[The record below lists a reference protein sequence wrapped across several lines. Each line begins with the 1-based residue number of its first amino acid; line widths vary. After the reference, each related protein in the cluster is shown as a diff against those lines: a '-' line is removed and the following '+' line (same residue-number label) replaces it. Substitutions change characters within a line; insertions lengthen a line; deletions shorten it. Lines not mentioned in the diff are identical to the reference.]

1 MRCFRRHWPIWG
13 RSMRL
18 RRRWNRAWQRLLA
31 MKTLALTE
39 CEWCHRADCI
49 CFEPDYEWE

>member
-1 MRCFRRHWPIWG
+1 
-13 RSMRL
+13 MRL